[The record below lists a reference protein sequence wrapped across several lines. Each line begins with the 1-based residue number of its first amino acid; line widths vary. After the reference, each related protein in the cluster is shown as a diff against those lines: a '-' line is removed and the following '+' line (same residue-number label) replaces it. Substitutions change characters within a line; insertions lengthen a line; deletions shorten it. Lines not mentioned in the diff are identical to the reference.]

1 MANPLTGIAAL
12 LLAAPLLSGPLSAA
26 PARSEE
32 TDLVIVFDTSGS
44 MNDAVQ
50 GGRKL
55 DIAKK
60 AVWGFISGLPKNVNL
75 GLVAFNGGCGTR
87 TVQALRRSDPKNRA
101 QLQTA
106 VAGLRGE
113 GSTPIGDSLRRAVS
127 LLADSPRKKR
137 IVIMTD
143 GEDTCDE
150 GLLAQT
156 CDEAWKKGI
165 KVYAVGFAFGQMPSR
180 NFRKIGIYK
189 DANDPAQLAS
199 VFTEIRK
206 SLERESGRFDEF
218 KDPALSEAPPVS
230 RKGRWGRFTPGGERG
245 GKLFK
250 TLQLNSS
257 YEHRFTAADRFEVL
271 EHGYHILF
279 NEQEYTVDK
288 VEVYRVRLEE
298 KVNFVYGGAEGF
310 VFAQDA
316 AID

>member
-1 MANPLTGIAAL
+1 MKDFLTGIAAL
-12 LLAAPLLSGPLSAA
+12 LLASRLLPSPAIAA
-26 PARSEE
+26 SSPPEE

-44 MNDAVQ
+44 MNDSVQ

-60 AVWGFISGLPKNVNL
+60 AVWGFIQGLPKNVNL
-75 GLVAFNGGCGTR
+75 GLVSFNGGCGTR
-87 TVQALRRSDPKNRA
+87 TVQSLRKSDPRGRA
-101 QLQTA
+101 ALQTA

-127 LLADSPRKKR
+127 LLAASPRKKR

-150 GLLAQT
+150 GLLAQA
-156 CDEAWKKGI
+156 CDEAWKRGI

-206 SLERESGRFDEF
+206 SLERGSGPLDES
-218 KDPALSEAPPVS
+218 KAPALSETPPVS
-230 RKGRWGRFTPGGERG
+230 MKGRWGRFKTAGERG

-250 TLQLNSS
+250 TLQINSS
-257 YEHRFTAADRFEVL
+257 YEHRFGTADRFEVL

-310 VFAQDA
+310 VFAQDS